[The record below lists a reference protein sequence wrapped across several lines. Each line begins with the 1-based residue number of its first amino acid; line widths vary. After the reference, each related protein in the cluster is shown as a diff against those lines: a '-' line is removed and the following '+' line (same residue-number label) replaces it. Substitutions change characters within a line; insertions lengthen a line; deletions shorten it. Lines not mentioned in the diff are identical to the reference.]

1 MKYLKNNEGYALL
14 LVLFLIVFLI
24 SVSAIVAN
32 GSLNHSKQEVTTDIS
47 NQAVVAAEMGV
58 DYFKVL
64 GIAEYNRIKFHHY
77 NILIEKINAYYT
89 SPEIST
95 HSDMQKEL
103 KVNNIKNDYLINIGE
118 AINDY
123 YTNFSQRITVNDQIY
138 YELGNIGQDIPSYQI
153 NEAKVVIN
161 VNVKGI
167 SNNKVSNLKF
177 DMNIPSPILVI
188 TPVEPIESKWVPPSF
203 IEMEKKILD
212 PSAHGGINKCVDPL
226 VNITCLGDN
235 LLDLKLLNNTTV
247 FTTNY
252 NYGTGNLNYSLKKST
267 FYNNGT
273 WELHNAIGLSDVTVF
288 SNNDVT
294 VKNIDASSTYFQV
307 KGDFTGEQ
315 VELSNSTINL
325 IGDFVAT
332 KHFYAVNTNLC
343 VEGSIN
349 LQKKTELSNVNIYYT
364 GSLTPSNLSGSNSI
378 VKKVSVDSLRS
389 ECPISNPNHPDVDD
403 PGVLQNPIISAF
415 WEDPYLKVTY

>member
-14 LVLFLIVFLI
+14 LVLFVIVFLI
-24 SVSAIVAN
+24 SVSTIVVN
-32 GSLNHSKQEVTTDIS
+32 GSLNHSKQEVTTDIN

-64 GIAEYNRIKFHHY
+64 GEIEYNNIKFHHY
-77 NILIEKINAYYT
+77 NLLINEINDYYT
-89 SPEIST
+89 SPEFTT
-95 HSDMQKEL
+95 HSDIQKEQ
-103 KVNNIKNDYLINIGE
+103 KVKIIKDDYLINIGE

-123 YTNFSQRITVNDQIY
+123 YTNFNQRITVKDQIY
-138 YELGNIGQDIPSYQI
+138 YELGNSGQDIPSYHI
-153 NEAKVVIN
+153 DADKVVIKI
-161 VNVKGI
+161 NVKGI

-177 DMNIPSPILVI
+177 DMNITSPTLVI
-188 TPVEPIESKWVPPSF
+188 TPVEPIVSKWVPPSF
-203 IEMEKKILD
+203 LEMEKIILD
-212 PSAHGGINKCVDPL
+212 PSANGASNKCVDSL

-247 FTTNY
+247 FTTDY
-252 NYGTGNLNYSLKKST
+252 NYGTGNINYSLKKST

-273 WELHNAIGLSDVTVF
+273 WELHNAIGMSDVTVF
-288 SNNDVT
+288 SNDDVT
-294 VKNIDASSTYFQV
+294 VKNIDASSTYFQI

-315 VELSNSTINL
+315 VELSNSTFNL

-349 LQKKTELSNVNIYYT
+349 LQKNTELSNVNIYYT
-364 GSLTPSNLSGSNSI
+364 GTLTPSNLSGNNSI
-378 VKKVSVDSLRS
+378 VKKVSVESLRN

-403 PGVLQNPIISAF
+403 PGVPQNPIISAF
-415 WEDPYLKVTY
+415 WEDPYLNVTY

>member
-24 SVSAIVAN
+24 SVSSIVAN

-47 NQAVVAAEMGV
+47 NQSIVAAEMGV

-64 GIAEYNRIKFHHY
+64 GKVEYNRIKFHHY
-77 NILIEKINAYYT
+77 NILINKINSYYT
-89 SPEIST
+89 SPEFST
-95 HSDMQKEL
+95 HSDMQKEQ

-123 YTNFSQRITVNDQIY
+123 YSNFSQRITVNDQIY
-138 YELGNIGQDIPSYQI
+138 YELGNIGEDIPSYQI
-153 NEAKVVIN
+153 NEDKVVIN
-161 VNVKGI
+161 VNVKGV

-177 DMNIPSPILVI
+177 DMNIPSPTLVI
-188 TPVEPIESKWVPPSF
+188 TPVKPIESKWVPPSF

-267 FYNNGT
+267 FYNNGF

-315 VELSNSTINL
+315 VELSNSTFNL

-349 LQKKTELSNVNIYYT
+349 LQKKTVLSNVNIYYT
-364 GSLTPSNLSGSNSI
+364 GSLTPSNLSGNNSI
-378 VKKVSVDSLRS
+378 VKWVSPESLRN
-389 ECPISNPNHPDVDD
+389 ECPISNPNHPDVDNPD
-403 PGVLQNPIISAF
+403 VPQSPIISAF